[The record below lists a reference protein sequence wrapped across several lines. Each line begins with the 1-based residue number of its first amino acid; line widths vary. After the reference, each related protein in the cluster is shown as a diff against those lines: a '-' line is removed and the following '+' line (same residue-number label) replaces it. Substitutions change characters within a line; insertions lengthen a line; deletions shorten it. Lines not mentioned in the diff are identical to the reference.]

1 MGFQR
6 DDVDVC
12 DTVSVKTTYLMYV
25 SGEKMS
31 MCVTVFLTFVLSLSI
46 MLNVLPNSSLQ
57 LSVHVTYLAAL
68 SACSALFVLL
78 SLLVLR
84 LYHLHG
90 TAPPVGPGWA
100 MLLACVRR
108 YKRWNPLSD
117 ALKTLR
123 RATGRYPDRKDPLPE
138 KNMDLHQLHLQTV
151 MACVQGKVGSL
162 PRTAAYAAAIDGNE
176 LPAFSSPLSSGGSV
190 VSASDADWSVACSE
204 LKMGGMQDYLAGGV
218 DDDDVV
224 LRDCQTLSAEFSD
237 KDSAP
242 SGVRFI
248 PDDLRNPVT
257 LSAFGDDDEEAYL
270 NDSQREVSQQ
280 TDDKTGTVVE
290 KIHKMGETKDIGSGG
305 TLKSVRQTKVIENPG
320 QTQATQK
327 KDQTQ
332 TIQKKDQTQA
342 IQQKDQ
348 TQAIQKKDQTQ
359 AAQQSDQMQ
368 TVQKMNEVQAV
379 QKSDKI
385 QAVQQTSQV
394 QAVRKIGQIQTVQK
408 IDQMQAARTTG
419 QAQRVRKIGQTQAVQ
434 KTGQIQ
440 TVEKTRQMQA
450 VQKTGQI
457 QTVEKTGQ
465 IQAVEKTGM
474 EYVQPVCGTDA
485 AQKAEKHVTRN
496 VKRESAEDA
505 IGWGDVADSLDYVMF
520 RFFLCFVVLATITS
534 TALLVI
540 QYQDVSHDW

>member
-1 MGFQR
+1 MG
-6 DDVDVC
+6 
-12 DTVSVKTTYLMYV
+12 V

-108 YKRWNPLSD
+108 YKRWDPLSD

-123 RATGRYPDRKDPLPE
+123 RATGRYSDRKDPLPE
-138 KNMDLHQLHLQTV
+138 KNRDLHQLHLQTV
-151 MACVQGKVGSL
+151 TAGVQGKVGSV
-162 PRTAAYAAAIDGNE
+162 PSTPACAAAVDGNQ
-176 LPAFSSPLSSGGSV
+176 LPAFFPPLSSGGSV
-190 VSASDADWSVACSE
+190 VSASDADWPVACWE
-204 LKMGGMQDYLAGGV
+204 LKMGGEQDHLAGGV

-237 KDSAP
+237 KDSNP

-257 LSAFGDDDEEAYL
+257 LSAFGDDDEKAYL
-270 NDSQREVSQQ
+270 DDSQREISQQ
-280 TDDKTGTVVE
+280 TDEKTGTVVE
-290 KIHKMGETKDIGSGG
+290 TIHKMGETKDIGYSG
-305 TLKSVRQTKVIENPG
+305 TLRSVRQTKVIENPG
-320 QTQATQK
+320 QTQAIQK

-332 TIQKKDQTQA
+332 TIQKKDQR
-342 IQQKDQ
+342 
-348 TQAIQKKDQTQ
+348 QAIQKKDQTQ

-379 QKSDKI
+379 QKSDQI

-394 QAVRKIGQIQTVQK
+394 QAVRKIGQIQAV
-408 IDQMQAARTTG
+408 QMQAARKTG

-434 KTGQIQ
+434 KTVQIQ
-440 TVEKTRQMQA
+440 TVEKTEQIQT
-450 VQKTGQI
+450 VQKTEQI

-465 IQAVEKTGM
+465 IPAVEKTGM

-485 AQKAEKHVTRN
+485 AQKAEKNTATRN
-496 VKRESAEDA
+496 VKREGADDA
-505 IGWGDVADSLDYVMF
+505 IGWEDVAVSLDYVMF
-520 RFFLCFVVLATITS
+520 RFFLCFVVLATIAS
-534 TALLVI
+534 TALLLI
-540 QYQDVSHDW
+540 QYHDVSHDW